1 MYGICSGIEVITF
14 LIQYINQLIINLDI
28 VAYLFRSTSNG
39 STTEEKNPKGFSL
52 TFLGSRDF
60 KLAQCVIYLHV
71 ALPAC
76 VRDYWSEENLHAKSV
91 LFIQVIMTNHTF
103 V

>member
-1 MYGICSGIEVITF
+1 M
-14 LIQYINQLIINLDI
+14 NQFIINLDI

-39 STTEEKNPKGFSL
+39 STTEEKQNKRVQFD
-52 TFLGSRDF
+52 FLGSRDF